1 MARIVRLTESDLSRI
16 VRRVIN
22 EEQSGKM
29 KFAEIKSKMSG
40 CFSPSEYP
48 NLYKASNGSLDV
60 VMGLLA
66 MGIANGLFF
75 ASFGLSSF
83 ASYALGSVGIYSTG
97 VGVKK
102 IYDAN
107 ISKIKGELRK
117 LYNCLF

>member
-22 EEQSGKM
+22 EEESGKM

-40 CFSPSEYP
+40 CFSPSRYP

-83 ASYALGSVGIYSTG
+83 ASYTLGAVGIYSTG

-107 ISKIKGELRK
+107 ISKIRSELGK